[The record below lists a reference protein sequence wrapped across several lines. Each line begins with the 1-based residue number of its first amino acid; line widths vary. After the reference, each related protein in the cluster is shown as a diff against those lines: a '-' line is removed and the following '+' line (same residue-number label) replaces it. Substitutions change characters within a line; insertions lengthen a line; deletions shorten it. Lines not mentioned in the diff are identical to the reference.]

1 MAVISSSTSPLPG
14 AVTHPSP
21 SVGGDG
27 RGRVGMGGGK
37 GGRSCRTRRRTIL
50 KPQYLYV
57 HNVIEWYRNVIQR
70 MHAYQWQQHGRRL
83 GRVDRTGSLYLDVQM
98 AGWTV

>member
-37 GGRSCRTRRRTIL
+37 GG
-50 KPQYLYV
+50 
-57 HNVIEWYRNVIQR
+57 
-70 MHAYQWQQHGRRL
+70 MRL
-83 GRVDRTGSLYLDVQM
+83 VEDMMYSLSM
-98 AGWTV
+98 